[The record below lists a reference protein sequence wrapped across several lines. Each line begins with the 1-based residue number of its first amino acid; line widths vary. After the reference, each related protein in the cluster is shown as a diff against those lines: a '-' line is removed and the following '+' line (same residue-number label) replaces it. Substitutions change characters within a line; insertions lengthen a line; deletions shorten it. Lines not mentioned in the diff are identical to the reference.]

1 MGSGSSKKKED
12 KNRVQTKINATNAF
26 LSATKTDD
34 NDKPNSNRTVS
45 SVFHHSV
52 MKDENSANS
61 EETGENGPKMSEGR
75 RRTRADIFAFIDASR
90 KDKLLVDATDG
101 VAEDKGEEESEV
113 YKIPQEVSL

>member
-34 NDKPNSNRTVS
+34 NNKPNSNRTVS
-45 SVFHHSV
+45 SVSHHSE
-52 MKDENSANS
+52 KDKNSANS